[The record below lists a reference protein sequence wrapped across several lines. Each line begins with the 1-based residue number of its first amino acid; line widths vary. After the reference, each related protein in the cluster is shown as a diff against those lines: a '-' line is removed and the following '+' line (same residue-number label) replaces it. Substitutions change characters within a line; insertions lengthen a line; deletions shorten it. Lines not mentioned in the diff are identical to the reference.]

1 MLLRVHNLVKRY
13 TEEAAVQ
20 SVSFDVNQGDYVAII
35 GPSGSGK
42 TTLLSLLTGM
52 LSPTEGDILYDNRR
66 LSSLNQRELAEIR
79 ARDFGLV
86 FQFSELVGNLS
97 IRENILLPGLF
108 TRKFSNA
115 EYQRK
120 CDYLL
125 GHLKLESIQH
135 MIPRELSGGQIQKT
149 AIARALINEPSILLA
164 DEPSGDLD
172 PENSYLV
179 QLLLNEFNK
188 KNLSII
194 LVTHDMKLAFDAQ
207 TIYEMKSGKF
217 DQVIKGK

>member
-1 MLLRVHNLVKRY
+1 MLLRVHNLTKTY
-13 TEEAAVQ
+13 GKEFAVR
-20 SVSFDVNQGDYVAII
+20 SISFDINQGDYVAII

-52 LSPTEGDILYDNRR
+52 LSPTEGDILFDNKR
-66 LSSLNQRELAEIR
+66 LGQLSKKELAEMR
-79 ARDFGLV
+79 ASELGLV
-86 FQFSELVGNLS
+86 FQFSELVGNLNV
-97 IRENILLPGLF
+97 RENILLPALF

-120 CDYLL
+120 CTYLIE
-125 GHLKLESIQH
+125 HLKLENIQNKL
-135 MIPRELSGGQIQKT
+135 PRELSGGQIQKT
-149 AIARALINEPSILLA
+149 AIARSLINDPSILFA

-194 LVTHDMKLAFDAQ
+194 LVTHDMKLAYDAQ
-207 TIYEMKSGKF
+207 TIYEMKAGQF